1 MSSKIDELE
10 KIVKENLEFAE
21 LELSEERSPES
32 ESVDEV
38 IGYGMRLSAIIGT
51 IAKTLA
57 DAKKLLNMR
66 ELQFMQGNKDLW
78 DKPSVLKKMME
89 GTLADYYYYVLLADR
104 LSAACTH
111 KMDFY
116 RTVVSKY
123 KEELRSNVGFN
134 QGSVNNSS
142 SQG

>member
-1 MSSKIDELE
+1 MSNIDELE
-10 KIVKENLEFAE
+10 KTVKENLDFAD
-21 LELSEERSPES
+21 LELSEERSPET

-38 IGYGMRLSAIIGT
+38 IGYGMRLAAIIGN

-57 DAKKLLNMR
+57 DAKRLLNMR
-66 ELQFMQGNKDLW
+66 ELQFLQANKDLY
-78 DKPSVLKKMME
+78 DKPTILKKMME

-123 KEELRSNVGFN
+123 KEELRMSQGFN
-134 QGSVNNSS
+134 QGNVNNSS
-142 SQG
+142 SGG